1 MRNEERVLRE
11 IADRGGRV
19 KQQELVSALG
29 WSDAKVSRTV
39 STLRE
44 QGAVEGFRLGNENI
58 LSLSTADDETEDER

>member
-1 MRNEERVLRE
+1 
-11 IADRGGRV
+11 
-19 KQQELVSALG
+19 
-29 WSDAKVSRTV
+29 VSRTV